1 MERHGLFIAVTD
13 TGISVIVLQIFY
25 NKFLPY
31 INHPIEIL
39 GDQVDQLDGKL
50 IWTYPQNLALVVK
63 LHRCNGTAVITDLM
77 IGFSSLCFLQ
87 FLNRVNMEIW
97 IFRKCEILAG
107 LVNAA
112 IGLPGFRR
120 ECLPATVDLDECM
133 GFYLLINMITMENVC
148 ML

>member
-50 IWTYPQNLALVVK
+50 IRTYPQNLTFVVK
-63 LHRCNGTAVITDLM
+63 LHRCNGTAVITDLV

-87 FLNRVNMEIW
+87 FLNRVNMEI
-97 IFRKCEILAG
+97 
-107 LVNAA
+107 
-112 IGLPGFRR
+112 
-120 ECLPATVDLDECM
+120 
-133 GFYLLINMITMENVC
+133 
-148 ML
+148 